1 MLGPDL
7 GGKAVV
13 AYPNPAKDRMTFVF
27 HLETAAKVEIR
38 LYNLAGEQVAA
49 LSGDFAAGRGQS
61 LVWNLA
67 DAAPGVYLARM
78 LVNGSEKAKLKTAVI
93 K

>member
-1 MLGPDL
+1 
-7 GGKAVV
+7 
-13 AYPNPAKDRMTFVF
+13 MTFVF
-27 HLETAAKVEIR
+27 HLDAAARVEIH

-49 LSGDFAAGRGQS
+49 LSGNFAAGRGQS

-67 DAAPGVYLARM
+67 DVAPGVYVCRM
-78 LVNGSEKAKLKTAVI
+78 AVAGGGKAKIKVAVV